1 MQGQIHPTA
10 IIDPAAQID
19 ASVSIG
25 PYTVI
30 GPHVKIGAGTTVGPH
45 CVIEGHTTIGRDNR
59 TSFYDEQAIER
70 VRLVRRLMDELGVN
84 LPGAEVIL
92 HMRERTLTLI
102 DELER
107 LRRQRP

>member
-1 MQGQIHPTA
+1 MTKRE
-10 IIDPAAQID
+10 PALSAEQTRVRSLRARGLTIEVV
-19 ASVSIG
+19 AEQAGV
-25 PYTVI
+25 TVQRVRYFERNGI
-30 GPHVKIGAGTTVGPH
+30 VAPIW
-45 CVIEGHTTIGRDNR
+45 RDNR